1 MPRPIKNADICAMKK
16 FSKSF
21 LEACINFNGGCLTL
35 SMELFW
41 FISGFMLGAL
51 IGSGAVLF
59 YINRKFTRS
68 VQKFEEEMDFIQNLE
83 EESEK

>member
-1 MPRPIKNADICAMKK
+1 
-16 FSKSF
+16 
-21 LEACINFNGGCLTL
+21 
-35 SMELFW
+35 MELFW

-51 IGSGAVLF
+51 IGSGAVLL

-83 EESEK
+83 EEGEK

>member
-1 MPRPIKNADICAMKK
+1 
-16 FSKSF
+16 
-21 LEACINFNGGCLTL
+21 
-35 SMELFW
+35 MELFW

-59 YINRKFTRS
+59 YINRKFSRS

-83 EESEK
+83 ESEKE